1 MNELRPSNSK
11 ELSMNRFEEAIR
23 MLPHGTGFRDALID
37 VCDTA
42 SICRK
47 WLLDNYD
54 EHTAADVVVLAGLV
68 MAQAA
73 RVEGAR
79 P

>member
-1 MNELRPSNSK
+1 MNR
-11 ELSMNRFEEAIR
+11 MNRFEDAIR
-23 MLPHGTGFRDALID
+23 LLPHGTGFRDALID

-54 EHTAADVVVLAGLV
+54 EHTAADVVVLTGLV
-68 MAQAA
+68 MAEADK
-73 RVEGAR
+73 VVGAQS
-79 P
+79 